1 MPEPNRRNVRKSGR
15 KPTPDERHERIDDS
29 PAGPLPA
36 SSTKRDGPGPS
47 PGRGTRT
54 GPRQSRPGRPTPHR
68 RAYHL
73 IVNQAAGNDPYLPLR
88 LARKLERRQR
98 RAGWDCHIHSARTWD
113 EYTQAAAR
121 AVQHRPVAVVVFGGD
136 GAVRIAAAQVA
147 RSRGLL
153 GIIPCGRHNNIFR
166 SLYGH
171 TDPDEAMDIVR
182 SHYQM
187 RIDAGLANGK
197 FFLGSLVTGLMPVL
211 IDRLGPKKLP
221 RLGLTWS
228 KLAARSA
235 DDTMPQT
242 ATIKVDA
249 YTFKAQPLIL
259 QVHLLSHF
267 LSLQFAPVAT
277 PDDGRLVLIYDPDG
291 ARDVVVQYLKEL
303 RKNRYQYS
311 DGIQIIRGRRMAISP
326 AAGRV
331 WLIDGDP
338 VEFTGDEL
346 NIEALPQV
354 LRVFSNVKEK

>member
-1 MPEPNRRNVRKSGR
+1 
-15 KPTPDERHERIDDS
+15 
-29 PAGPLPA
+29 
-36 SSTKRDGPGPS
+36 
-47 PGRGTRT
+47 
-54 GPRQSRPGRPTPHR
+54 
-68 RAYHL
+68 L